1 MIVLD
6 ASAAVE
12 FLLATERGERVAGRI
27 GSRDE
32 SLHSPHVL
40 DLEVASAM
48 RRWVRQGRIP
58 AARAGALLEDLLDM
72 PVVRYPHDVLLPGI
86 WALRSHASAYDAAYL
101 VLARS
106 LPAPVV
112 TCDARM
118 TGIPGH
124 GAIVEVI

>member
-1 MIVLD
+1 
-6 ASAAVE
+6 
-12 FLLATERGERVAGRI
+12 
-27 GSRDE
+27 
-32 SLHSPHVL
+32 
-40 DLEVASAM
+40 M